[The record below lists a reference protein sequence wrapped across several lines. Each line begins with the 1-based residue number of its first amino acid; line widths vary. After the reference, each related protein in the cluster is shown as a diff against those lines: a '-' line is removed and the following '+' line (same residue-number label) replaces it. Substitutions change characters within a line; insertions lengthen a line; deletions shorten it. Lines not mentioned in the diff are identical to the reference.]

1 MVKTIWVKKRYLT
14 LLLGLFVAS
23 CLRVVDAAPS
33 ETTPKETTL
42 LINQGQLITL
52 KEDAQA
58 VFIADSDIA
67 SYQAPSS
74 RSLFIFGRRPGVTS
88 MYVLG
93 KNERVIFHKNIR
105 VQHDVASINQLLKQQ
120 FPDSLVGV
128 TSTTS
133 RLIVSG
139 QVDTPKKADQIIQL
153 IQGFLAASDETEAD
167 KELVN
172 QLVIDMPNQVNIRVR
187 VAEME
192 RNTARRFGFD
202 GLVNSAATGLSFDF
216 DVGQLGLPL
225 KALDI
230 TAGQISGTL
239 EALEEE
245 GLISILAEPNL
256 TSLSGESASF
266 LAGGQFP
273 VVSVVGDN
281 NQPSVEYQNFGVEL
295 NVTPTVLSPQRIS
308 LKVNPIV
315 SEINESPNIQPG
327 IINPIILSERSANTT
342 VELASGQSFILGGLL
357 YEKEN
362 TKTSKIPLL
371 GDIPV
376 LGALFRS
383 ERYQRQETELV
394 IIATA
399 YIVEPNRESD
409 LAIPQDGVTMNSH
422 WRRFLTG
429 KILQSKP
436 AAPKTILENG
446 KPQVMGDYGLVF

>member
-1 MVKTIWVKKRYLT
+1 MIKTVWFKKRCLT
-14 LLLGLFVAS
+14 LLLSVFVAGF
-23 CLRVVDAAPS
+23 LRVADAAPS
-33 ETTPKETTL
+33 ETTL
-42 LINQGQLITL
+42 LINQGELITL
-52 KEDAQA
+52 KEDARA
-58 VFIADSDIA
+58 IFIADPNIA

-105 VQHDVASINQLLKQQ
+105 VQHDVASINRLLEQQ
-120 FPDSLVGV
+120 FPKASVDVV
-128 TSTTS
+128 STTS

-139 QVDTPKKADQIIQL
+139 QVDTPEKADQIIQL
-153 IQGFLAASDETEAD
+153 VQGFLAASDETEAD

-202 GLVNSAATGLSFDF
+202 GLVSSAQTGLSFDL
-216 DVGQLGLPL
+216 DLGQLGLPL

-230 TAGQISGTL
+230 TAGQITGTL

-256 TSLSGESASF
+256 TSLSGENASF

-273 VVSVVGDN
+273 IVSILENGQAN
-281 NQPSVEYQNFGVEL
+281 VEYKNFGVEL

-327 IINPIILSERSANTT
+327 IVNPVVLSERSANTT

-357 YEKEN
+357 YEKDN

-399 YIVEPNRESD
+399 YIVEPTRESN
-409 LAIPQDGVTMNSH
+409 LSIPQDGAVMNPH

-429 KILQSKP
+429 KILQSRP
-436 AAPKTILENG
+436 AAPDTILENG
-446 KPQVMGDYGLVF
+446 KPQVYGDYGLVF